1 MKINQQL
8 RVIKDRGTIKWQ
20 GMLLN
25 EPVKMREEEV
35 EEEKPMPQPKLDAY
49 DLQLIQEE
57 LELALKRRCNVIIHT
72 WKEGKVTRHYG
83 TILSIDRDACI
94 LTYADP
100 FKDRTLNPDEIVS
113 VNIVE

>member
-25 EPVKMREEEV
+25 EPVKMQQEEV
-35 EEEKPMPQPKLDAY
+35 EEDKTMPQPKLDAY

-57 LELALKRRCNVIIHT
+57 LEWALKRRCNVIIHT

-83 TILSIDRDACI
+83 AILSIDQTANI

-100 FKDRTLNPDEIVS
+100 FKDRTLNSAEIVS
-113 VNIVE
+113 VNIVD

>member
-25 EPVKMREEEV
+25 EPVKMQREEL

-49 DLQLIQEE
+49 DMQLIQEE
-57 LELALKRRCNVIIHT
+57 LKLALKRRCNVIIHT
-72 WKEGKVTRHYG
+72 WKDGKVTRHYG
-83 TILSIDRDACI
+83 TILSIDRTANI

-100 FKDRTLNPDEIVS
+100 FKDRTLNPAEIVS
-113 VNIVE
+113 VNIVD